1 MMNIYIHQ
9 HPDFALG
16 NFIQCTPT
24 IRRLA
29 EYYYQPIPV
38 LFSTKYVRQCFLD
51 CPFIKIIDDANGL
64 TRLFGSDLVNP
75 NNDKPDYEY
84 IFQEVLKEKWT
95 PEFHTYVDEVP
106 MQPTHAILRSKKIVV
121 INGSGT
127 ENPDY
132 VKSKDPGEYEYRA
145 LLSLA
150 IIRHRLMVR
159 VVTTGSRADAKRN
172 PYLLDICDECN
183 FGNIRTS
190 LAHIATADLVI
201 ANDTGLAHAAGALNK
216 NLLVLWKDT
225 PRDRCKNPGINTRY
239 VYHMHRQAIIEEI
252 NKL

>member
-1 MMNIYIHQ
+1 MNIYIHQ

-29 EYYYQPIPV
+29 EIHGQPIPV
-38 LFSTKYVRQCFLD
+38 LFSTKYVQQCFLN
-51 CPFIKIIDDANGL
+51 CPFIEIIENANGL

-84 IFQEVLKEKWT
+84 IFEEVLKEQWT
-95 PEFHTYVDEVP
+95 PQYHTYVDEVP
-106 MQPTHAILRSKKIVV
+106 MPPTHAVFGPKKIVV

-127 ENPDY
+127 ESPDY
-132 VKSKDPGEYEYRA
+132 VKSKDPGKWAYRA
-145 LLSLA
+145 LSSFALYDQLQK
-150 IIRHRLMVR
+150 HK
-159 VVTTGSRADAKRN
+159 VVTTGSKKDAIRN
-172 PYLLDICDECN
+172 PYLLDICDECD
-183 FGNIRTS
+183 FGDIRTS

-201 ANDTGLAHAAGALNK
+201 ANDTGLAHAAGALNR
-216 NLLVLWKDT
+216 NILILWKDT